1 MENSKKG
8 YPNGKVNEYYYDTL
22 IYEGNMKKGE
32 YSGKG
37 KAYYLDGTVE
47 YEGEFKNGKY
57 HGKGTFMMKMEI
69 KSIVVVGKM
78 EIMRKIE
85 TVNVGF
91 NK

>member
-1 MENSKKG
+1 MRVSLKMVNIMEKE
-8 YPNGKVNEYYYDTL
+8 P
-22 IYEGNMKKGE
+22 
-32 YSGKG
+32 
-37 KAYYLDGTVE
+37 
-47 YEGEFKNGKY
+47 
-57 HGKGTFMMKMEI
+57 FMMKMEI